1 MARLRRLSA
10 SGHTHHVIQR
20 GNNRQAVFVDDQ
32 DRRRYLRDLADA
44 LKLHPIALH
53 AYVLMPN
60 HVHLLVTPAEE
71 GALSRL
77 MQHLGRQYVR
87 YFNARHGRTGTLW
100 EGRYRSALIDSERY
114 LLACSLYIDNNP
126 VRAQIAAAA
135 ADFFWSSAQHHVGLR
150 VDPLVTDHPLYWAL
164 GNTPFEREA
173 VYRRLLEEGVSAA
186 TAEAIRAATVKGWA
200 LGEEP
205 FVEEIE
211 EQTERRAR
219 PLPRG
224 RPVKGGTP
232 HS

>member
-10 SGHTHHVIQR
+10 PGHTHHVIQR
-20 GNNRQAVFVDDQ
+20 GNNRQTVFVDDQ
-32 DRRRYLRDLADA
+32 DRQRYLRDLSEA
-44 LKLHPIALH
+44 LKLHPVALH

-60 HVHLLVTPAEE
+60 HVHLLATPQEE

-114 LLACSLYIDNNP
+114 LMACSLYIDNNP
-126 VRAQIAAAA
+126 VKAQIAVAA
-135 ADFFWSSAQHHVGLR
+135 ADFPWSSAQHHVGLR
-150 VDPLVTDHPLYWAL
+150 VDPVVTDHPLYWAL

-173 VYRRLLEEGVSAA
+173 TYRRLLDEGVAAA
-186 TAEAIRAATVKGWA
+186 TADAIRAATLKGWA
-200 LGEEP
+200 LGDEP
-205 FVEEIE
+205 FVEEVE

-224 RPVKGGTP
+224 RPVRR
-232 HS
+232 SNV